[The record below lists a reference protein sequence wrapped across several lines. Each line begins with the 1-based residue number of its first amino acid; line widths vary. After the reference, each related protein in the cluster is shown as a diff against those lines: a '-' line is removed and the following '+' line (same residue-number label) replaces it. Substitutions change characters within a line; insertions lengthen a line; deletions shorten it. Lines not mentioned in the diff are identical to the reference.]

1 MSDSVSTTATI
12 KAAEELLLHHFR
24 TQPFHNLNLL
34 YNDGEPSGLPGGTCS
49 DKTLSYLADAKA
61 QGLNAHLHTAFI
73 GGQEI
78 HRLVRLHINGAT
90 YFADVGNGWPAIKLI
105 PASRNI
111 EYSCFGMRYRTE
123 VDADWVRVF
132 HQRQGK
138 EQLQM
143 EIRLQPRS
151 EEDILKDIHTRYSSG
166 IQYPF
171 SNSVR
176 FSAIVKESFRF
187 LRGNVLHIYCEET
200 LNVIDEFTINS
211 ISDTLATYFGS
222 QLLLPD
228 KSGSY
233 FPNNFSDQTP
243 SINDKTGFRSLEQ
256 TRRRQIK
263 SSAQTKKPAV

>member
-73 GGQEI
+73 GGQDI

-111 EYSCFGMRYRTE
+111 EYACFGMSYRTE
-123 VDADWVRVF
+123 IDTDWVRVF
-132 HQRQGK
+132 HQCQGK
-138 EQLQM
+138 ESLQM
-143 EIRLQPRS
+143 EIKLQPRS
-151 EEDILKDIHTRYSSG
+151 EEDILQDIHARYSSG

-171 SNSVR
+171 SSSVR
-176 FSAIVKESFRF
+176 FSAIVENRFLF
-187 LRGNVLHIYCEET
+187 LRGESLQIYGEEHSK
-200 LNVIDEFTINS
+200 VIEGISAES
-211 ISDTLATYFGS
+211 ISDV
-222 QLLLPD
+222 
-228 KSGSY
+228 
-233 FPNNFSDQTP
+233 
-243 SINDKTGFRSLEQ
+243 LEQ
-256 TRRRQIK
+256 HFELSHQVLLTK
-263 SSAQTKKPAV
+263 ALSSEYRLQAD

>member
-1 MSDSVSTTATI
+1 MNDSVSTTATI

-34 YNDGEPSGLPGGTCS
+34 YNNGEPFGLPGGTCS

-78 HRLVRLHINGAT
+78 HRLVRFLINGDT
-90 YFADVGNGWPAIKLI
+90 YFADVGNGWPTIKLI
-105 PASRNI
+105 PAARNI
-111 EYSCFGMRYRTE
+111 DYSCYSMRYRTE

-138 EQLQM
+138 ESLQM
-143 EIRLQPRS
+143 EIRLQPRC
-151 EEDILKDIHTRYSSG
+151 EEDILRDIDARYCSG

-176 FSAIVKESFRF
+176 FSAIVDDSFLF
-187 LRGNVLHIYCEET
+187 LRGESLHIYCEEQ
-200 LNVIDEFTINS
+200 FKTIEG
-211 ISDTLATYFGS
+211 ISAKLIPYV
-222 QLLLPD
+222 L
-228 KSGSY
+228 KSH
-233 FPNNFSDQTP
+233 
-243 SINDKTGFRSLEQ
+243 FRQSHPVTIIRKR
-256 TRRRQIK
+256 TRRHDNLH
-263 SSAQTKKPAV
+263 QTISPS